1 MIKKI
6 SISFSFM
13 VVMACH
19 LMAQEKIYLYPSD
32 TDTAQGYLLV
42 YKAER
47 NAQSI
52 PDAMLVIPGGGY
64 SQVAMNHEGMDV
76 AKWMNSMGLDA
87 YVLRYRV
94 NSAKGE
100 HHYPDQLNDVK
111 EAIKIVRKTKYKNVG
126 VMGFSAGGHL
136 AGTYLTEKKHRASFG
151 ILIYPVITADSA
163 FRHKGS
169 FINLLGKEAGT
180 NPSSSFS
187 IDKRVTKKTP
197 PLWLLHT
204 RDDKTVPYQNSTLLY
219 DAARLYEPKTQL
231 TLFDK
236 GGHGFGMRTL
246 PNETEQWKGLC
257 ATWIKDMCSE

>member
-6 SISFSFM
+6 LITCSFM
-13 VVMACH
+13 VLTASQ
-19 LMAQEKIYLYPSD
+19 LMAQEKIYLYPND
-32 TDTAQGYLLV
+32 TDTAQGYLLI

-47 NAQSI
+47 NAQTI
-52 PDAMLVIPGGGY
+52 PAAMLVIPGGGY
-64 SQVAMNHEGMDV
+64 SHVAMNHEGIDV

-94 NSAKGE
+94 NSEKGE

-111 EAIKIVRKTKYKNVG
+111 EAMKIVRKTRYKHIG

-136 AGTYLTEKKHRASFG
+136 AGTYLTEKKQKATFG
-151 ILIYPVITADSA
+151 ILIYPVITTDSLY
-163 FRHKGS
+163 RHKGS
-169 FINLLGKEAGT
+169 FINLLGKDAGT
-180 NPSSSFS
+180 NPSPAFS

-219 DAARLYEPKTQL
+219 DAAKVYEPQTQL

-246 PNETEQWKGLC
+246 PHETEQWKTLC
-257 ATWIKDMCSE
+257 EAWIKDICLK

>member
-1 MIKKI
+1 MITKI
-6 SISFSFM
+6 LITFSFM
-13 VVMACH
+13 
-19 LMAQEKIYLYPSD
+19 LLTISQLKSQEKIYLYPND
-32 TDTAQGYLLV
+32 TDTAQGYLLI

-52 PDAMLVIPGGGY
+52 PAAMLVIPGGGY
-64 SQVAMNHEGMDV
+64 AHVAMNHEGIDV
-76 AKWMNSMGLDA
+76 AKWMNSMGIDA

-94 NSAKGE
+94 NSAMGE

-111 EAIKIVRKTKYKNVG
+111 EAMKVVRKTRYKQIG

-136 AGTYLTEKKHRASFG
+136 AGTYLTEKNQKASFG
-151 ILIYPVITADSA
+151 ILIYPVITTDSLY
-163 FRHKGS
+163 RHKGS

-180 NPSSSFS
+180 NPSPAFS

-204 RDDKTVPYQNSTLLY
+204 KDDKTVPYQNSTLLY
-219 DAARLYEPKTQL
+219 DAAKVYEPQTKL

-236 GGHGFGMRTL
+236 GSHGFGMRTL
-246 PNETEQWKGLC
+246 PHETEQWKALL
-257 ATWIKDMCSE
+257 ATWIKGMCLK